1 METTKYTT
9 ITNTTL
15 PNIQDNQFSSCAVV
29 VFVVGVVVVRHVEM
43 QFGVVMKVEKD
54 EEKE

>member
-29 VFVVGVVVVRHVEM
+29 FVVGVVVVRHVEM
-43 QFGVVMKVEKD
+43 QFGVVMKLEKD